1 VGYDNHC
8 NLHPTVLVRLMS
20 SISSRVTKVSA
31 TRCHVCESVESK
43 KLREDAL
50 ESLVVLDSEI
60 DEVRISFLIISIV
73 PVLDSESRNLHF

>member
-1 VGYDNHC
+1 
-8 NLHPTVLVRLMS
+8 
-20 SISSRVTKVSA
+20 
-31 TRCHVCESVESK
+31 VCESVESK
-43 KLREDAL
+43 ELREDAL